1 MMTAVLSKFWK
12 QFRYSFHILTHPFD
26 GFYDI
31 KHEKKGSA
39 AISTLFV
46 FLLIVTF
53 ILKRQFTGFVLNTS
67 RPSDLNIFAEAAGV
81 LLPFGLWCISNWCLT
96 TLTEGEG
103 SFRDIYIYSGYALF
117 PMILINLPMIVYSN
131 FVVQEEAGFYSFF
144 IGLAMVWSGLLFMVG
159 TLVTHQFTLS
169 KTIFSLVVIIVGMGV
184 IAFIGLLFFNL
195 IQQMYDFVS
204 NLYYEYSFRI

>member
-1 MMTAVLSKFWK
+1 MTAVLGKIWSKL
-12 QFRYSFHILTHPFD
+12 RYSFHILTHPFD

-31 KHEKKGSA
+31 KHEKKGSMWV
-39 AISTLFV
+39 STLFV
-46 FLLIVTF
+46 VLLIITF

-67 RPSDLNIFAEAAGV
+67 RPSDLNIFAEALGV

-103 SFRDIYIYSGYALF
+103 SFKDIYIYSGYALL

-131 FVVQEEAGFYSFF
+131 FVVEEEAGFYSFF
-144 IGLAMVWSGLLFMVG
+144 ITLAMIWSGLLFMVG

-169 KTIFSLVVIIVGMGV
+169 KTIFSLIVIIIGMGV

-195 IQQMYDFVS
+195 IQQMIDFVV

>member
-67 RPSDLNIFAEAAGV
+67 RSSDLNIFAEAAGV

-103 SFRDIYIYSGYALF
+103 SFRDIYIYSGYALL
-117 PMILINLPMIVYSN
+117 PLILINLPMIVYSN

>member
-1 MMTAVLSKFWK
+1 MMA
-12 QFRYSFHILTHPFD
+12 YSLIET
-26 GFYDI
+26 
-31 KHEKKGSA
+31 S
-39 AISTLFV
+39 V
-46 FLLIVTF
+46 FIDF
-53 ILKRQFTGFVLNTS
+53 ILVIPRVVLQ
-67 RPSDLNIFAEAAGV
+67 
-81 LLPFGLWCISNWCLT
+81 
-96 TLTEGEG
+96 
-103 SFRDIYIYSGYALF
+103 
-117 PMILINLPMIVYSN
+117 MILSNNINNAGRTKMTRSILIIAPLAMSIHIELMISMSEYSN

>member
-1 MMTAVLSKFWK
+1 MGATFKKFWM
-12 QFRYSFHILTHPFD
+12 QFRYSFYLLTHPFD

-31 KHEKKGSA
+31 KHEKKGRVWV
-39 AISTLFV
+39 STLFV

-53 ILKRQFTGFVLNTS
+53 ILKRQFTGFVINTS
-67 RPSDLNIFAEAAGV
+67 RPSELNIFAEAAGV

-103 SFRDIYIYSGYALF
+103 NFRDIYIYSGYALL

-131 FVVQEEAGFYSFF
+131 FVIQEEAGFYNFF
-144 IGLAMVWSGLLFMVG
+144 ISLAMIWSLLLFVVG

-169 KTIFSLVVIIVGMGV
+169 KTIFSLVVIIIGMGV
-184 IAFIGLLFFNL
+184 LAFIGLLFFNL
-195 IQQMYDFVS
+195 LQQMYDFIL
-204 NLYYEYSFRI
+204 NLYYEYNFRI

>member
-1 MMTAVLSKFWK
+1 MVTAVLGKIWDK
-12 QFRYSFHILTHPFD
+12 LRYSFHILTHPFD
-26 GFYDI
+26 GFYDL
-31 KHEKKGSA
+31 KHEKRGSMWV
-39 AISTLFV
+39 STLFV
-46 FLLIVTF
+46 ILLIITF

-67 RPSDLNIFAEAAGV
+67 RPSDLNIFAEALGV

-103 SFRDIYIYSGYALF
+103 SFKDIYIYSGYALL

-131 FVVQEEAGFYSFF
+131 FVVEEEAGFYSFF
-144 IGLAMVWSGLLFMVG
+144 ITLAMIWSGLLFMVG

-169 KTIFSLVVIIVGMGV
+169 KTIFSLIVIIIGMGI

-195 IQQMYDFVS
+195 IQQMIDFVV